1 MSALPDHAAPPPAGG
16 QASSIL
22 VVDDEPANLLAIEAA
37 LGDIGH
43 RLVKVESGEAALR
56 ELLEGHF
63 ALIILD
69 VHMPGLDG
77 FETARLVRQ
86 RPRTRHVPIIFATA
100 YDQTD
105 ARVLKGYELGA
116 VDFLFKPLQATVLRA
131 KTKVFVE
138 LFQRTEEMKRQAEAL
153 QEHER
158 SAAARRLTEE
168 RERWE
173 RESLERQMAEQREA
187 AEAMAARA
195 EELARTVAER
205 SAAQR
210 ELKRTN
216 ARLAESDRRKDQF
229 LATLAH
235 ELRNP
240 LAPLAYAIGLLQ
252 DRDDPELTEVWQRIE
267 RQLGHLERLVD
278 DLLDVSRVTSGKI
291 ELRRSDF
298 DLREVA
304 QRAVELSRARL
315 NARQHELSV
324 TLPDQPIPMHGDAVR
339 LAQVIS
345 NLLNNAAR
353 YTEPRGHVK
362 LTVTADDES
371 AEVVV
376 EDDGRGIEPSML
388 GTIFD
393 AFVQERVGQGGLGL
407 GLHLAKQ
414 LVEMHEGR
422 IAAHS
427 EGVDCGAIFR
437 LELPVTQVAGDVSA
451 PNLRR
456 PDSSIEL
463 TPVRPLRVAVIE
475 DQEDVREM
483 VGLLLTRWGHV
494 VEDAEDGERGVA
506 LLIGWR
512 CDIALVDI
520 GLPDMEGYEVARRV
534 RAELGARCPTLI
546 AVTGWGQES
555 DRQKA
560 MEAGFDRHLV
570 KPVSP
575 RDLKRVLIESSS
587 VRRAVGV
594 EDERDD
600 VGVEGQGQEEDRQE
614 EQREGEA
621 REAERRPRHA
631 RRRDR

>member
-1 MSALPDHAAPPPAGG
+1 MRAREHAEPPEAGA
-16 QASSIL
+16 QDSSIL
-22 VVDDEPANLLAIEAA
+22 VVDDEPANLLAVEAA
-37 LGDIGH
+37 LGDMGH
-43 RLVKVESGEAALR
+43 RLVKVESGEAALK
-56 ELLEGHF
+56 ELLGGHF

-105 ARVLKGYELGA
+105 ERVLKGYELGA

-131 KTKVFVE
+131 KARVFVE
-138 LFQRTEEMKRQAEAL
+138 LFERTEEMKRQAEAL
-153 QEHER
+153 RAHER
-158 SAAARRLTEE
+158 SAAERRLAEE

-173 RESLERQMAEQREA
+173 RETLERQMAEQREA

-291 ELRRSDF
+291 ELRRADF

-315 NARQHELSV
+315 NARHHELSV
-324 TLPDQPIPMHGDAVR
+324 SLPDEPVPMHGDAVR

-353 YTEPRGHVK
+353 YTEPHGHVK
-362 LTVTADDES
+362 LTVTGDGET
-371 AEVVV
+371 AEVIV
-376 EDDGRGIEPSML
+376 EDDGRGIEPRML

-427 EGVDCGAIFR
+427 EGVGQGSTFR
-437 LELPVTQVAGDVSA
+437 LELPIAEVEGDVSA
-451 PNLRR
+451 PDVRR

-506 LLIGWR
+506 LLTGWR
-512 CDIALVDI
+512 CDIALIDI
-520 GLPDMEGYEVARRV
+520 GLPDMEGYEVAARV

-555 DRQKA
+555 DRQRA

-587 VRRAVGV
+587 GRRAVGV
-594 EDERDD
+594 QDGDD
-600 VGVEGQGQEEDRQE
+600 VRDEEQAEQEEGDHQEGRRQE
-614 EQREGEA
+614 K
-621 REAERRPRHA
+621 RRPH
-631 RRRDR
+631 RRGR